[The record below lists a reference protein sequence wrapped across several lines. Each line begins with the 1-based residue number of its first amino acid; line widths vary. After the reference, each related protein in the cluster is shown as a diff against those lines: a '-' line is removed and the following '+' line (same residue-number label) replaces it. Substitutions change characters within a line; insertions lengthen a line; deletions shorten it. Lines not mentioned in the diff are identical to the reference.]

1 MENNNTKSVIRRV
14 FDAKDEELDNVI
26 SFVEDELTANDC
38 NLKTQLKML
47 IVVEEVFVNI
57 AHYAYPESEGQ
68 AVISMSF
75 EEDDVT
81 ITFEDEG
88 IEFDPLQKE
97 DPDITAD
104 AEHRDIGGLGIYMT
118 KTVMD
123 SVSYSRVDGKNIL
136 TLRKKIH

>member
-1 MENNNTKSVIRRV
+1 MENNNTETVIRRV

-26 SFVEDELTANDC
+26 SFVEDELPANDC

-68 AVISMSF
+68 AVISMCF
-75 EEDDVT
+75 EGDDVA

-88 IEFDPLQKE
+88 VEFDPLQKE

-123 SVSYSRVDGKNIL
+123 SVSYSRVDDKNIL